1 MPMIVLRL
9 ILMLIGGGIVLVALL
24 VFVMAYFLLRP
35 PRMTD
40 AKANWVLRRLT
51 PADIGLNFAPL
62 NFSVRDQQNNRPL
75 KIAAWWV
82 ARNSSDKT
90 VLLLHGYA
98 DAKVGALAWAPMFHE
113 LGYNLLIADLR
124 GHGESGGTISSGGF
138 WEWHDL
144 QQTIDE
150 LRERYPRESQ
160 HVIIFGASLGATIA
174 GALAAER

>member
-9 ILMLIGGGIVLVALL
+9 ILMLLAGGLVLLALL
-24 VFVMAYFLLRP
+24 IFVMAYFLLRP

-62 NFSVRDQQNNRPL
+62 NFAIRDQQNNRAL

-82 ARNSSDKT
+82 AKNSSDKT
-90 VLLLHGYA
+90 VVLLHGYA
-98 DAKVGALAWAPMFHE
+98 DAKVGALAWAPLFHE
-113 LGYNLLIADLR
+113 LGCNLLIPDLR
-124 GHGESGGTISSGGF
+124 GHGESGGTISSGGY
-138 WEWHDL
+138 WERQDVG
-144 QQTIDE
+144 QIIDE

-160 HVIIFGASLGATIA
+160 HVIVFGASLGATIA
-174 GALAAER
+174 GA